1 MFEAIFFGI
10 LQGLTEFLPIS
21 SSAHVRIFAKF
32 FGMAEDPGAKFTAIM
47 QIGTEL
53 AVLIF
58 FRKDIARIISAWFR
72 KVVLRKDLHLEETS
86 DARMGWLIIVGSI
99 PIVVLGYLGQD
110 AITTNFRSLW
120 LIASVLIIFGVV
132 LGVAD
137 KYGKSDKSLKDL
149 NISHGILYGLAQA
162 LALIPGVSRSGS
174 TIAMGRALGYKREAA
189 LRYSF
194 LLAIPAVFG
203 SGLYELKQALSDTQG
218 TNVFSMTE
226 TLVAT
231 IVAFIIG
238 YLVIAWLLKFVST
251 KSFMPFIVYR
261 IALGALVMAL
271 LATGVIKDSA
281 KAEVITPVKS
291 ISYSVPKDCLSTDV
305 LAALQKDVRQAQFID
320 TPWQPAPGTELAD
333 FLNNGGIA
341 CSYGMQSAEV
351 GITVD
356 WVADGTKL
364 FNSRTAGWLGKGYQK
379 IDIPNLMET
388 DAYFMQKDQSP
399 TNEFHQYHV
408 KFLINGF
415 WINVSSTF
423 GKTIEDGS
431 GWIAAAVSSLES

>member
-1 MFEAIFFGI
+1 MIDAIFFGV

-32 FGMAEDPGAKFTAIM
+32 FGMAEDPGAMFTAIM

-53 AVLIF
+53 AVLIY
-58 FRKDIARIISAWFR
+58 FRKDIAKIISAWVR
-72 KVVLRKDLHLEETS
+72 KVIWRRELNLEEVGQ
-86 DARMGWLIIVGSI
+86 ARMGLLIIIGSV
-99 PIVVLGYLGQD
+99 PIVILGYLGQD

-120 LIASVLIIFGVV
+120 LIASVLIIFGVI
-132 LGVAD
+132 LGIAD

-149 NISHGILYGLAQA
+149 NISHGVLYGLAQA

-174 TIAMGRALGYKREAA
+174 TIAMGRLLGYSREAA

-203 SGLYELKQALSDTQG
+203 SGLYELKKALSDG
-218 TNVFSMTE
+218 AGANVFTMTE

-231 IVAFIIG
+231 VVAFIIG
-238 YLVIAWLLKFVST
+238 YLVIAWLLKFVTT
-251 KSFMPFIVYR
+251 KSFAPFIIYR
-261 IALGALVMAL
+261 ILLGALVLGL
-271 LATGVIKDSA
+271 LATGVIKDST
-281 KAEVITPVKS
+281 KAESTTTVTP

-305 LAALQKDVRQAQFID
+305 LAALQKDVRQAQFVD
-320 TPWQPAPGTELAD
+320 TPWQPSPGTELAD
-333 FLNNGGIA
+333 FLSNGGIA

-356 WVADGTKL
+356 WVANGTEL
-364 FNSRTAGWLGKGYQK
+364 FNKRTSGWVAEGYKK

-388 DAYFMQKDQSP
+388 DAYFLQKDQSQ
-399 TNEFHQYHV
+399 TNEFSQYQV

-415 WINVSSTF
+415 WINLSSTF

-431 GWIAAAVSSLES
+431 GWISAAVSSLKK